1 MIAFAE
7 VGELLGVTK
16 PKGAIDSPV
25 HFMDLIEEGLP
36 LKALE
41 RLSTRIAPSDAAFK
55 FRIVPK
61 ATLARYS
68 TRLNGAQSMRIA
80 RLASVWAAARKVWGS
95 DEETRDFLF
104 RPHQLLEGR
113 RPIDVAIE
121 NELGGELVRDIL
133 GRLEYG
139 SAV

>member
-7 VGELLGVTK
+7 VNELLGVAK
-16 PKGAIDSPV
+16 PKDSDSPL
-25 HFMDLIEEGLP
+25 HFVDLVNKGLP
-36 LKALE
+36 LRALE
-41 RLSTRIAPSDAAFK
+41 RLSTRIAPSDAS
-55 FRIVPK
+55 FRYRLVPK
-61 ATLARYS
+61 ATLARYA
-68 TRLNGAQSMRIA
+68 TRLNAAQSMRIA
-80 RLASVWAAARKVWGS
+80 RIANIWTAARKVWES

-121 NELGGELVRDIL
+121 NELGGQLVQDIL
-133 GRLEYG
+133 GQLEYG